1 MGSELSDETMIRTS
15 NAPYLTQPSI
25 RSFWDLQPFY
35 AGLAKFGLF
44 NTLDKEI
51 TEQTTVKML
60 EDALDQEYLDLN

>member
-1 MGSELSDETMIRTS
+1 MRT
-15 NAPYLTQPSI
+15 PPSQESSPAWI
-25 RSFWDLQPFY
+25 KFTSPS
-35 AGLAKFGLF
+35 GLAKFGLF